1 MVGTQPQLVEEVCTE
16 KRRLS
21 DGMVAAANAVLALET
36 EERALV
42 IHGATVALL
51 RIAQRLRAKRAEWE
65 NTRKAYQAHVQE
77 HGC

>member
-1 MVGTQPQLVEEVCTE
+1 MGTQPQSVKEEACAE

-21 DGMVAAANAVLALET
+21 EAMVEAANAVLAVEA

-42 IHGATVALL
+42 INGATVALL

-65 NTRKAYQAHVQE
+65 STRKAYQAHIQE